1 MKLFAITSVT
11 WDDVRQNGRH
21 FLRALGGILSI
32 ISSQECQSRR
42 RTRDTTL
49 LTYANNNNNNNN
61 NNNSNNDDEDDNGE
75 DEDNDED
82 NDEERTESARIMSE
96 RKQRT
101 KDLERKLEIKIEKEW
116 QRLVAAQQELR
127 EKREELKIL
136 QIRVNNR
143 NPDVNQSSKA
153 LRQQRD

>member
-1 MKLFAITSVT
+1 
-11 WDDVRQNGRH
+11 
-21 FLRALGGILSI
+21 
-32 ISSQECQSRR
+32 
-42 RTRDTTL
+42 
-49 LTYANNNNNNNN
+49 
-61 NNNSNNDDEDDNGE
+61 
-75 DEDNDED
+75 
-82 NDEERTESARIMSE
+82 MSE

-101 KDLERKLEIKIEKEW
+101 KDLERKLELKIEKEW

-143 NPDVNQSSKA
+143 NADVNQNSKA